1 MLCFTLFIVM
11 SAATRVLDR
20 LENKLNQK
28 LKKQVQDGLA
38 EVFSEVSCKG
48 VGKEIKAGRRVTAQ
62 AEYGI
67 RMCVHPKLGPRYNPT
82 TKTFFPMTSKGKR
95 LEEAFIEKTNQM
107 LETGGFRKM
116 NPKLLANLR
125 KKDKEYEKRVKKR

>member
-11 SAATRVLDR
+11 SSAVLNKIESR
-20 LENKLNQK
+20 LSKK
-28 LKKQVQDGLA
+28 LKKQVQNGLA

-67 RMCVHPKLGPRYNPT
+67 RMCVHPKIGPRYNPT
-82 TKTFFPMTSKGKR
+82 TKKFTPMSSKGNR
-95 LEEAFIEKTNQM
+95 LLENFIDTTNNM

-125 KKDKEYEKRVKKR
+125 KKDKEFEKSVKKRR